1 MAFVAR
7 TFYRKLLLVIS
18 LVQHQIAQAFSG
30 CGFVG
35 RVDIEAFVR
44 FHEIVRADDAAVR
57 NPFDGLSL
65 SLAQKRC
72 LALFR
77 RISVFVWS
85 DLDAI
90 ERYVADC
97 DFISPVFYHCF
108 KTFGI
113 GLICRY
119 VGASLIPEDT
129 FVSIVFDRNKHRIVH
144 QHRAQIVDHRLYV
157 FRVKRYVGICLKQ
170 LSWRPA
176 LNLGAAIGCAHNT
189 DGHIEYIAHPF
200 GQMPCQSAEF
210 GSCFR

>member
-1 MAFVAR
+1 MEPYGVCRVEDFVRTCDFEAPDVIIAAYSVAGRVDSHPCSAVLEPMAFVAR

-97 DFISPVFYHCF
+97 D
-108 KTFGI
+108 
-113 GLICRY
+113 
-119 VGASLIPEDT
+119 
-129 FVSIVFDRNKHRIVH
+129 
-144 QHRAQIVDHRLYV
+144 LYNSTG
-157 FRVKRYVGICLKQ
+157 RR
-170 LSWRPA
+170 
-176 LNLGAAIGCAHNT
+176 
-189 DGHIEYIAHPF
+189 
-200 GQMPCQSAEF
+200 
-210 GSCFR
+210 